1 MKLAAINNIIYF
13 QEALIALYSYVTG
26 TTECVGVCL
35 NAHQC
40 VSVTPFPDGK
50 YGTGEYLQT
59 QLCYSHSLCFRLG
72 MEKNV

>member
-50 YGTGEYLQT
+50 YGTGEYL
-59 QLCYSHSLCFRLG
+59 
-72 MEKNV
+72 